1 VALRNEVGV
10 LTRQDDGLAVRYY
23 HLVVSNSRP
32 WARARNVNPLLIRVE
47 RPGPLFLHWQF
58 GLHIPIQPVIGRDHL
73 CDLGRITEEGGVEL
87 VTVIRPN
94 NFDPTLPAGGKLRAH
109 VQAVADNGDSK
120 AIVVEISW
128 DGMWAIGSDEMH
140 GHLIVKEVK
149 GTK

>member
-1 VALRNEVGV
+1 
-10 LTRQDDGLAVRYY
+10 
-23 HLVVSNSRP
+23 
-32 WARARNVNPLLIRVE
+32 
-47 RPGPLFLHWQF
+47 
-58 GLHIPIQPVIGRDHL
+58 
-73 CDLGRITEEGGVEL
+73 L

-120 AIVVEISW
+120 PIVVEISW